1 VYNECPLGLP
11 KNGNPGTKR
20 WSLVVAA
27 ALVHTIGVEGIAM
40 ARVLAL
46 LYGVICYLLFL
57 AVFVYAIG
65 FVGNVAVPKSIDSG
79 AKTSTITALL
89 IDAVL

>member
-1 VYNECPLGLP
+1 
-11 KNGNPGTKR
+11 
-20 WSLVVAA
+20 
-27 ALVHTIGVEGIAM
+27 M

-65 FVGNVAVPKSIDSG
+65 FVGNIAVPKS
-79 AKTSTITALL
+79 TPPHC
-89 IDAVL
+89 